1 MSQLNIKPV
10 LSCKRCGRHVILA
23 QMNTFIPDSDGK
35 ALDEMAAGVAKNVYC
50 ERCRHEM
57 DYENKYSKGRI
68 LRING

>member
-1 MSQLNIKPV
+1 
-10 LSCKRCGRHVILA
+10 
-23 QMNTFIPDSDGK
+23 MNTFIPDSDGK